1 MKKSH
6 ILGLALFAVFAF
18 GVLAA
23 ASAMAAVEFLL
34 AEWLVNGSPIMETL
48 AVDGESSEI
57 ALEETVLGV
66 KTVVLCS
73 GIADGTIGP
82 NGAGEVTALLD
93 LTGTITIP
101 RTLEGSGLACTN
113 SGNCPEPLVWAVGLP
128 YKIQAE
134 LMVEGTET
142 WFVGLATNAA
152 KELGYHIECMGGISD
167 LCVAAEAIGHLG
179 NEANGT
185 VDGEASDPFT
195 ELAGMKLASCELA
208 GPEGAIISGLGFAL
222 LTGTTGSLSVSS
234 EP

>member
-6 ILGLALFAVFAF
+6 ILGLALFAIFAF
-18 GVLAA
+18 GVLTA

-34 AEWLVNGSPIMETL
+34 AEWLVNGAPITETL
-48 AVDGESSEI
+48 ATDSESGEI

-73 GIADGTIGP
+73 GIFDGTIGP
-82 NGAGEVTALLD
+82 NGVDEITALLD
-93 LTGTITIP
+93 LTGTITVP

-128 YKIQAE
+128 YKTQAE

-142 WFVGLATNAA
+142 WFVDLFTNAT
-152 KELGYHIECMGGISD
+152 KEIGYHVECMGGISD
-167 LCVAAEAIGHLG
+167 LCIAPEVIVHLG

-185 VDGEASDPFT
+185 VDGEFSDPFT
-195 ELAGMKLASCELA
+195 ELAGLKLANCELA
-208 GPEGAIISGLGFAL
+208 GPEGAKITGLGFTL
-222 LTGTTGSLSVSS
+222 LTGTGSLSVSS